1 MISLNLVICYLLMSC
16 IGASLWDAPIYSHV
30 IRKTYS
36 FSLDLVIENVIHSSV
51 LLLLSSELYFR
62 RGNLHVLCD
71 HGET

>member
-1 MISLNLVICYLLMSC
+1 MISLNLVFCYLLMSC
-16 IGASLWDAPIYSHV
+16 IGATLWDAPIYSHV
-30 IRKTYS
+30 TRKTCR
-36 FSLDLVIENVIHSSV
+36 LGLGLVIENVIHLCV